1 MMHLLCVSHA
11 VLVVDVIF
19 VAGVGVGVGT
29 GLGVEVGVVLGVG
42 VAREA
47 VWSVT
52 RGIAVCSNVELSED
66 VVLRIELVS
75 AEANGSVENCVMVVK
90 ILI

>member
-1 MMHLLCVSHA
+1 MQLVGVMHFVS
-11 VLVVDVIF
+11 VVDVIF
-19 VAGVGVGVGT
+19 VVGVGVGVGI

-42 VAREA
+42 VARGA